1 MNRYCFSK
9 TDRITIG
16 SQAYRPIKTDRTHQF
31 LARCDA
37 NECLE
42 AFTHEQIVEL
52 AASPGWR
59 HERAYFDQGRVQQG
73 AKGRARSLDQLNE
86 KSRSVTIWSFM
97 TAMVV
102 KKLYDDGKVKLTA
115 ASLNGNRSLIK
126 QMVED
131 QELARHFLGRRI
143 RASERLPV
151 RQLPCSKT
159 ILKNLRAL
167 KASGFDPM
175 ALVPRKSGSSWIVG
189 YFGHDVESLLQE
201 CVLTYA
207 CPERPTMANVI
218 ERTNRRFKKENLR
231 RSSEGLKPL
240 RLPSASTVRR
250 RINELDPFETDSA
263 RYGLDAARKKYAMWS
278 GGLDVQF
285 PMERIE
291 VDEWQVDLITFLSNL
306 GVYQTMTKEQRS
318 ALPTGRRWIYAAVD
332 CASRCILG
340 LLIVENPSAEAAVRL
355 LNMIVSDKTEIARA
369 IGAQSPW
376 DMYGGILTI
385 ACDTGTAFCSDA
397 FVAAVSALGG
407 NIQFA
412 PVKIPELRGRIERPF
427 GTLATGLMPYLSGR
441 TFSNPLERGD
451 YDAVGNS
458 VLDDDDLAK
467 VLVYF
472 IVDYYHNKPHRGLGG
487 QTPAN
492 RWKDL
497 VGDIGVS
504 APPDRHARRA
514 ALGHEF
520 ERKLSNRGLR
530 FFGNFYS
537 CAELREQLKRSRN
550 RKFNIRIDPDDIG
563 EISVEIGDDW
573 YAATPVKGCFDG
585 ISFVDWIAEN
595 RMLRQ
600 RYAAEAEITDDV
612 RERAIANI
620 QSTDTA
626 ARLRAGITPQNPSK
640 AQLTHIE
647 RALFQGAIREDRPS
661 QPENE
666 ARPAPFGQFID
677 PSPVD
682 EDRTDIALSPSTP
695 TESGEWFMED
705 E

>member
-1 MNRYCFSK
+1 MIRYTFTP
-9 TDRITIG
+9 TDRISIG
-16 SQAYRPIKTDRTHQF
+16 SQAYRPIKTDKTHQI

-37 NECLE
+37 SDCLE
-42 AFTHEQIVEL
+42 AFTHEQIAEL

-59 HERAYFDQGRVQQG
+59 HERAYFDQGRVEQG
-73 AKGRARSLDQLNE
+73 AKARARSLDQLHPQT
-86 KSRSVTIWSFM
+86 RSIAIWNFM
-97 TAMVV
+97 IATVV
-102 KKLYDDGKVKLTA
+102 KKLHDDGTVRLTA
-115 ASLNGNRSLIK
+115 ASLNSNRPLIK

-131 QELARHFLGRRI
+131 QELGRQFLGRRI
-143 RASERLPV
+143 RASERLPL

-159 ILKNLRAL
+159 MLKHLRAL
-167 KASGFDPM
+167 KASGFDPISL
-175 ALVPRKSGSSWIVG
+175 APRKPGSSWIVG
-189 YFGHDVESLLQE
+189 YFGNEIETLLQE
-201 CVLTYA
+201 CVLSYA
-207 CPERPTMANVI
+207 NIERPTMAHVI
-218 ERTNRRFKKENLR
+218 DQTKRRFKAINRQRLA
-231 RSSEGLKPL
+231 EGLKPL
-240 RLPSASTVRR
+240 HIPSASTVRR

-263 RYGLDAARKKYAMWS
+263 RLGLDAARKKYAMWS

-291 VDEWQVDLITFLSNL
+291 VDEWQVDLITFFSNL
-306 GVYQTMTKEQRS
+306 GIHQTMTKEERS
-318 ALPTGRRWIYAAVD
+318 ALPRGRRWIYAAVD

-340 LLIVENPSAEAAVRL
+340 FLIVENPSAEAAVRL
-355 LNMIVSDKTEIARA
+355 LNMIVSDNTDIALA
-369 IGAQSPW
+369 AGAKSPW
-376 DMYGGILTI
+376 DQHGGILTI

-427 GTLATGLMPYLSGR
+427 GTLATGLMPRLSGR
-441 TFSNPLERGD
+441 TFSNPAERGD
-451 YDAVGNS
+451 YDAVGKS
-458 VLDDDDLAK
+458 VLDDDDLSR

-497 VGDIGVS
+497 VGNIGVS

-530 FFGNFYS
+530 FFDNFYS
-537 CAELREQLKRSRN
+537 CPELREQFKRSRN
-550 RKFNIRIDPDDIG
+550 RKFIIRIDPADIG
-563 EISVEIGDDW
+563 EISVEIGGVW

-585 ISFVDWIAEN
+585 ISLVDWIAEN
-595 RMLRQ
+595 RVLRQ
-600 RYAAEAEITDDV
+600 RYAAEAELTDDV

-620 QSTDTA
+620 QSIDKA

-640 AQLTHIE
+640 AQLAHIE
-647 RALFQGAIREDRPS
+647 RALFQGAIREQSPE
-661 QPENE
+661 QPETVT
-666 ARPAPFGQFID
+666 RPAPFGQFID
-677 PSPVD
+677 PSPV
-682 EDRTDIALSPSTP
+682 EDGETDFALPPPP
-695 TESGEWFMED
+695 TESSEWFLED